1 MMLKTNS
8 PFDVS
13 KEISIKSMQRI
24 VQYLSFPRPYG
35 TDANLKAREY
45 IVDQFIK
52 LGYDV
57 QIQGKTGNIVAGDLS
72 KAKYLIGSHYDTVP
86 TTPGADDNAS
96 AVAVMLEIA
105 YQVRSLSG
113 INAFFADDVCFV
125 SFNAEEIG
133 LLGSTEFVEA
143 LPKDHKLKQVHILEM
158 VGYRTDAPNSQRNP
172 LPSFYNIPTVGDFI
186 GVISNNN
193 SLLNKILQT
202 ESSVKI
208 VGLAIPKF
216 PSIVESVAPHVM
228 RSDHAPFWRKN
239 IDAVMWT
246 DTAEFRNENYHGP
259 DDVWQSLDF
268 EFMSGIAQ
276 TIVNLIGKE

>member
-1 MMLKTNS
+1 MLKTNS
-8 PFDVS
+8 PIEVS
-13 KEISIKSMQRI
+13 KELSVENMRRI

-35 TDANLKAREY
+35 TDANLMAREY
-45 IVDQFIK
+45 IVNKFAQ

-105 YQVRSLSG
+105 YRVRALSG
-113 INAFFADDVCFV
+113 ILPFFADDVCFV

-143 LPKDHKLKQVHILEM
+143 LPKDHKLEQVHVLEM

-172 LPSFYNIPTVGDFI
+172 LPSFYKIPTVGDFI

-193 SLLNKILQT
+193 ALLNEILRT
-202 ESSVKI
+202 ESTVKM
-208 VGLAIPKF
+208 VGLAIPKL
-216 PSIVESVAPHVM
+216 PSIVEKFAPHVM

-239 IDAVMWT
+239 INAVMWT
-246 DTAEFRNENYHGP
+246 DTAEFRNDNYHGP

-276 TIVNLIGKE
+276 TIVTLLGKPE